1 MPGARSENI
10 VSPPSRDHLL
20 IQIIQRDS
28 DTRGH
33 YTIDTVI
40 TGGLQTNC
48 LGDDH
53 EEVLKVLIVRIM
65 VFMSDKML
73 EKGF

>member
-1 MPGARSENI
+1 M
-10 VSPPSRDHLL
+10 SPPSRDHLL
-20 IQIIQRDS
+20 IQIIQRDP
-28 DTRGH
+28 DTRVH
-33 YTIDTVI
+33 YTRDTVI
-40 TGGLQTNC
+40 TGGLLTNC